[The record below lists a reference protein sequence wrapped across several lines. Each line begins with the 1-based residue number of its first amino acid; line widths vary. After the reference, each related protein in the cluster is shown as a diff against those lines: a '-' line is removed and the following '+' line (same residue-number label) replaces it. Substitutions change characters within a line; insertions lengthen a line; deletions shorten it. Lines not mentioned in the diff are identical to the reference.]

1 MKQIRIGVVGVTF
14 RGMIS
19 KSWHK
24 PDGDSV
30 VVAGMDISKKALEI
44 FKREV
49 NEDAF
54 VTQDFDELLAR
65 DDIDAVAICSPD
77 FTHKDYVI
85 KAFKAGKHVFGE
97 KPMAIH
103 TEDCDDML
111 RAWKDS
117 GKKFMIG
124 FNMRYMNM
132 FRIMKDIV
140 DSGTIGDIKAVW
152 VRHFVGY
159 GGHFYYHDWHA
170 NSKYSNSLLLQKASH
185 DIDMIH
191 WITGQYTKRVVGM
204 GQLDYYGGD
213 KPNDL
218 RCPDCDERETCD
230 YNQFVDEKNRSNNM
244 DQCCFRQEV
253 DVEDNST
260 IIMQL
265 DGGIQAT
272 YTQCHF
278 TPDTHRNYVFIGT
291 KGRMEN
297 FELEGKVVVQKLR
310 KKGDDSA
317 LADITYKVKPAQG
330 GHGGADPVICKD
342 FIDMLVHDKEPIAT
356 PLAGRMSV
364 AAGVA
369 GTESIRNQSQP
380 VDVLPIPDDLK
391 DFVC

>member
-1 MKQIRIGVVGVTF
+1 MKQVRIGVVGVTF

-19 KSWHK
+19 KSWHN

-30 VVAGMDISKKALEI
+30 VVAGMDTSEKALEI

-97 KPMAIH
+97 KPMAIQ

-111 RAWKDS
+111 RAWKES

-170 NSKYSNSLLLQKASH
+170 SSKYSNSLLLQKASH

-204 GQLDYYGGD
+204 GKLDYYGGD

-218 RCPDCDERETCD
+218 RCPDCDEKDTCD

-342 FIDMLVHDKEPIAT
+342 FIDMLVHGKEPIAT

-369 GTESIRNQSQP
+369 GTQSIRNQSQP
-380 VDVLPIPDDLK
+380 VDVPPIPDDLK
-391 DFVC
+391 EFVY